1 MRAAV
6 AVLLAVAA
14 GLALGAAARWPWA
27 GGEGRAQATRTGVQ
41 GGTAASAAVRH
52 GDPRPAERSTNV
64 ASHRTLT
71 RVARPPVSAATG
83 QRASS
88 VPRTAVVPLAV
99 SARTAARLRLRV
111 GDLVEIGA
119 DPSFARARRARV
131 VAVWDGP
138 EHPADVA
145 RQEAQV
151 RLPLDALEAV
161 MGREDAADRIV
172 VRLRPGA
179 DPVRVRDDLR
189 AVVAGADVYTSA
201 DLAARTSRA
210 FAVITRFHRAIGTV
224 TMLASGVFLV
234 AIVSLKLSEMRREL
248 GALRLVGIGAGTVRL
263 IVVGLAAVV
272 AVVGTAAGV
281 ALGAA
286 LTWGINAYYRSLLDS
301 ALVFARLEG
310 RTVAAAAVLAVT
322 LGLAAGA
329 LVGARLVRRHP
340 LDLVGR

>member
-1 MRAAV
+1 M
-6 AVLLAVAA
+6 
-14 GLALGAAARWPWA
+14 
-27 GGEGRAQATRTGVQ
+27 
-41 GGTAASAAVRH
+41 
-52 GDPRPAERSTNV
+52 
-64 ASHRTLT
+64 
-71 RVARPPVSAATG
+71 ARPPVSAAIE

-88 VPRTAVVPLAV
+88 VPRTSGVPRTAVVPLAV

-189 AVVAGADVYTSA
+189 AMVAGADVYTSA

-310 RTVAAAAVLAVT
+310 RTIVAAVMLAVA